1 MYQIF
6 LIGENMHPEIRPQP
20 TVDQA
25 SAFVEFAERD
35 ENTAKQIGRIKPGRW
50 QRVVRIGRLAE
61 YYFTVDQIKSVAS
74 DLIPEAD
81 PNTPQKQKV
90 PNVSPSIEHAQE
102 FDTLANSDE
111 EINRKLSKISP
122 AHWKRVV
129 RVGRLAGLTFSAAQ
143 IKAIA
148 PTLISEVDPNAPEIP
163 QNSDPLSTM
172 AQAQAFIQRINQ
184 NPSLRKKVE
193 AIAPG
198 RWKRVVRLGRQNN
211 FYFSEIHIKA
221 SAPNLIPEG
230 NPVSGEDAPVV
241 DPTSAQAEAFIDLIR
256 NDTELQKEIMRIKP
270 GNWQGLVRLGR
281 IRGFHF
287 KIDQIQ
293 SAIPGDF
300 IQRAANTEFSAWTK

>member
-1 MYQIF
+1 MD
-6 LIGENMHPEIRPQP
+6 PEIRPQP
-20 TVDQA
+20 TVEQA
-25 SAFVEFAERD
+25 NAFVEFAESD

-81 PNTPQKQKV
+81 PNAPPKQKV
-90 PNVSPSIEHAQE
+90 PYVSPSIEHAQD
-102 FDTLANSDE
+102 FVTLANSDE

-122 AHWKRVV
+122 GHWKRVV

-163 QNSDPLSTM
+163 QNSDPLPTM
-172 AQAQAFIQRINQ
+172 AQAQAFIQQINQ
-184 NPSLRKKVE
+184 NPSLRKRVE

-211 FYFSEIHIKA
+211 FYFSETHIKA

-230 NPVSGEDAPVV
+230 SPQTGEDAPVV
-241 DPTSAQAEAFIDLIR
+241 DPTSTQAEAFIDLIR
-256 NDTELQKEIMRIKP
+256 TDTELQKDIMRIKP

-287 KIDQIQ
+287 NIDQIQ

-300 IQRAANTEFSAWTK
+300 IQQAANTEFSAWTE